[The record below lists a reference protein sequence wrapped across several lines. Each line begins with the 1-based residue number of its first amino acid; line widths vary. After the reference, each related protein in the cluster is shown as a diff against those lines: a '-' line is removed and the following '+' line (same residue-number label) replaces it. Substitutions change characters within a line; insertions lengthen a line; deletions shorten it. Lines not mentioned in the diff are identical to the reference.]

1 MSLLKKAVRIFIAVL
16 ILSVVGVAGM
26 YAIVIIN
33 QSRTPLIEPSVF
45 GEKQT
50 YPGEKKTKKVVYGF
64 LPYWNIKTAN
74 INPAVTTVSYFS
86 LTLNKDGT
94 IQTRDGGTLEQGW
107 RVYQSDSFENVLENV
122 QAQGQ
127 KMELTITMM
136 DTEDISSFLSNETAK
151 NKAYDTLSLLVRSQP
166 ISGLNIDIEYAG
178 TVNDGLRNSYTDFI
192 RKLRNIIKAS
202 DKEAQLSIDVFADSA
217 EKYRIWDI
225 KELGQYVDYIVVMA
239 YDFHRS
245 SSPVSGPV
253 APLFGSEK
261 KRWDTDIMKSL
272 SAYFPLMPQ
281 EKILLGIPF
290 YGYEWRTVTQQPGS
304 QTYPKSG
311 GIATYKRISELI
323 AQNGIREQWDFDAF
337 SPYITYTEDGHI
349 QTAYYENS
357 QSLSYKI
364 ELVNQAKL
372 GGIAIWAL
380 GYEGNSVEL
389 WDTIRTALE

>member
-1 MSLLKKAVRIFIAVL
+1 MGVVVFFSIIVF
-16 ILSVVGVAGM
+16 SV
-26 YAIVIIN
+26 YIVTFVY
-33 QSRTPLIEPSVF
+33 QSRIPLIEPTSTTPMNSVSS
-45 GEKQT
+45 EETTKKQ
-50 YPGEKKTKKVVYGF
+50 KVVYGF

-74 INPAVTTVSYFS
+74 MNKALTHIGYFS

-94 IQTRDGGTLEQGW
+94 IQTKDGKTIEQGW
-107 RVYQSDSFENVLENV
+107 RVYQSDNFENVLTNT

-127 KMELTITMM
+127 NMEIVITMM
-136 DTEDISSFLSNETAK
+136 DQDEIASFLSNTKAKKNAVETI
-151 NKAYDTLSLLVRSQP
+151 TLLVKSQP
-166 ISGLNIDIEYAG
+166 ISGINIDIEYAG
-178 TVNDGLRNSYTDFI
+178 TVTDELRNSYTEFI
-192 RKLRNIIKAS
+192 KDVRNSTKAS
-202 DKEAQLSIDVFADSA
+202 DKHTQLSIDVFADSA

-225 KELGQYVDYIVVMA
+225 KELHQYVDYVVVMA

-261 KRWDTDIMKSL
+261 KRWDTDVMRCLKFFFSD
-272 SAYFPLMPQ
+272 MPQ

-290 YGYEWRTVTQQPGS
+290 YGYEWRTVSEQPGS

-311 GIATYKRISELI
+311 GIATYKRISELLLTERL
-323 AQNGIREQWDFDAF
+323 REQWDFDAF
-337 SPYITYTEDGHI
+337 SPYVTYVENGKI
-349 QTAYYENS
+349 QTVYYENA

-380 GYEGNSVEL
+380 GYEGNTEDL
-389 WDTIRTALE
+389 WSIISTKLQ